1 MSGAVGMKILF
12 LHHFDLD
19 LAGGSGVYLRTMLPP
34 LRAQGHE
41 VAVAAAADTVLD
53 GTAVFRL
60 PFPCTPTFGPEARPG
75 EVTFD
80 DLSRSEI
87 ERWSEAAC
95 DWLGTEVLEAFA
107 PDLLLVNHISILA
120 RTALLAQQR
129 FGLPFRILSYG
140 TDTKL
145 MARSRRYVELFG
157 PAARRAERVFTISR
171 MVAEE
176 IQSQLPGAAVEVLG
190 GAIDARLFYP
200 STNWDDPGPVATF
213 VGRLVTEKGLWV
225 LLDALRCQRH
235 LEELHIIGEGP
246 LEAAIRREVER
257 NSLPV
262 RVRMRG
268 YVPQSELRAV
278 LLKSS
283 LLLVPS
289 IWQEPLGLVSLE
301 AMACGVPVVA
311 TAVGGI
317 PEIVEDG
324 VNGILVTPGDAAAL
338 ASAIDRVFGSEE
350 VRQQLIA
357 GCRETQ
363 IPSYDDIARSVLR

>member
-1 MSGAVGMKILF
+1 MKILF

-19 LAGGSGVYLRTMLPP
+19 LAGGSGVYLRTMLPQ

-41 VAVAAAADTVLD
+41 VAVAAAADRALD

-80 DLSRSEI
+80 DLSRSEL
-87 ERWSEAAC
+87 EHWSEAAC
-95 DWLGTEVLEAFA
+95 DWLGTAVLEAFS
-107 PDLLLVNHISILA
+107 PDLVLVNHICILA
-120 RTALLAQQR
+120 RTAQLAQQR
-129 FGLPFRILSYG
+129 FGLPYRILSYG
-140 TDTKL
+140 TDTEL
-145 MARSRRYVELFG
+145 MARNGRYVELFG

-171 MVAEE
+171 MVAAE
-176 IQSQLPGAAVEVLG
+176 IESLLPGAVVEVLG
-190 GAIDARLFYP
+190 GAVDARLFYP
-200 STNWDDPGPVATF
+200 PAEWGDPGPVATF

-225 LLDALRCQRH
+225 LLDALRRQRH

-246 LEAAIRREVER
+246 LAAAIRREVAG
-257 NSLPV
+257 NGLPV

-268 YVPQSELRAV
+268 YVPQSALRAA
-278 LLKSS
+278 LLESG
-283 LLLVPS
+283 LLIVPS

-301 AMACGVPVVA
+301 AIACGVPVVA
-311 TAVGGI
+311 SAVGGI

-350 VRQQLIA
+350 VRRRLTA
-357 GCRETQ
+357 GCRETR
-363 IPSYDDIARSVLR
+363 IPSYGDIARSVVR